1 MFTYKHLRTIFF
13 LLVGLTIL
21 TACSQA
27 SSFSSASTDAV
38 LPVPLP
44 TWRQPTDTQPLP
56 TDNLPPSTSTTLPP
70 TATLLP
76 ATPTSWPQ
84 VIVPGP
90 NDIQALLLL
99 PNGVGPNW
107 YLNADNFETYGWL
120 ITLAGVK
127 EAIAP
132 CPTAAG
138 WYGLPDVLVDRLVD
152 DITNLS
158 QFQVIAIMP
167 ATKKNANAFTDLSGS
182 QAALSLLQTA
192 DQAGTTI
199 FAACGG
205 VSVLAKA
212 GVLAGHQITGE
223 ARYTEQYQAA
233 GAVYLGE
240 EILPVIDGNI
250 VTTVEG
256 LHSNQENCTAV
267 AAALENQ
274 LAGDPSDPIKEV
286 QTVSFVIPE
295 RDTAWTH
302 TYGGSSADGAQ
313 ALLQTS
319 DGGFILAGYSF
330 SFGASYA
337 NAYLVRADAAGSLLW
352 SNTYGGL
359 SWEYLLSVAE
369 TADGGFVAAGYTTS
383 SGAGSMDMYL
393 LRIDAQG
400 KELWSRTF
408 GGAGQDVAQAVTE
421 TPDGSLLL
429 AGYTNSHGAGKDD
442 VYVVKTDAAGN
453 EQWSQT
459 YGDKEPDLAMD
470 ILVDSQGN
478 YLVAGATGSFQAN
491 KRDVY
496 VIKLDPDGNI
506 LWSQLY
512 GQSDDFLSFD
522 WGNDIIE
529 VSTGGYLIVG
539 NTNLSTQA
547 TSGELM
553 NVYLVRIDTQGKLLW
568 TASTGRGQFYDYG
581 NAVIELPNGE
591 FLVAGATKTRSNNNE
606 IFLARLSSEGV
617 TLDARGFGDFGSEW
631 GSAIALSSDG
641 AVALAGQTNSFGAG
655 SFDIWLLLVPVE

>member
-21 TACSQA
+21 TACDQA
-27 SSFSSASTDAV
+27 SSTSSASTEAV
-38 LPVPLP
+38 PPVPPP
-44 TWRQPTDTQPLP
+44 TRFQSTATQLLPTDTPH
-56 TDNLPPSTSTTLPP
+56 PPTSTILPP
-70 TATLLP
+70 TPTLLP
-76 ATPTSWPQ
+76 ATSTPWPQ
-84 VIVPGP
+84 VIIPGP
-90 NDIQALLLL
+90 YDIQALLLL

-127 EAIAP
+127 ESIAP
-132 CPTAAG
+132 CPSAAG
-138 WYGLPDVLVDRLVD
+138 WYGLPDLPVDTLVDE
-152 DITNLS
+152 ITDLS

-167 ATKKNANAFTDLSGS
+167 ATNKTANAFADLSGS
-182 QAALSLLQTA
+182 QAVLSLLQTA

-205 VSVLAKA
+205 VSVLAEA
-212 GVLAGHQITGE
+212 GVLAGHQVTGE
-223 ARYTEQYQAA
+223 AQYLEQYQSA
-233 GAVYLGE
+233 GAVFLGE

-256 LHSNQENCTAV
+256 LQSNQENCTAV

-274 LAGDPSDPIKEV
+274 LAGNPSDPIKEV
-286 QTVSFVIPE
+286 QTVSYVIPE
-295 RDTAWTH
+295 RDTTWTH
-302 TYGGSSADGAQ
+302 TFGGSSADGAQ

-337 NAYLVRADAAGSLLW
+337 NAYLVRTDAAGSMLW
-352 SNTYGGL
+352 SNAYGGPG
-359 SWEYLLSVAE
+359 WEYLLSVAE
-369 TADGGFVAAGYTTS
+369 TADGGFVAAGYSTS

-393 LRIDAQG
+393 LRVDAQG
-400 KELWSRTF
+400 KELWSHTF
-408 GGAGQDVAQAVTE
+408 GGAGQDVAQAVTV
-421 TPDGSLLL
+421 TPEGSLLV

-442 VYVVKTDAAGN
+442 IYVVKTDAAGN
-453 EQWSQT
+453 EQWSRT
-459 YGDKEPDLAMD
+459 YGGEEPDLAMD
-470 ILVDSQGN
+470 ILVDSQGD
-478 YLVAGATGSFQAN
+478 YLVVGATGSFQAN

-496 VIKLDPDGNI
+496 VIKLNPAGNI

-512 GQSDDFLSFD
+512 GQSGDFLSYD

-529 VSTGGYLIVG
+529 VSAGGYLIVG

-553 NVYLVRIDTQGKLLW
+553 NVYLVRIDAQGNLLW

-581 NAVIELPNGE
+581 NAVIELPDGE
-591 FLVAGATKTRSNNNE
+591 FLVAGTTKTESGNNE

-617 TLDARGFGDFGSEW
+617 TLDAGGFGDFGSEW
-631 GSAIALSSDG
+631 GSAIALAPDG
-641 AVALAGQTNSFGAG
+641 AVALVGQTNSFGAG